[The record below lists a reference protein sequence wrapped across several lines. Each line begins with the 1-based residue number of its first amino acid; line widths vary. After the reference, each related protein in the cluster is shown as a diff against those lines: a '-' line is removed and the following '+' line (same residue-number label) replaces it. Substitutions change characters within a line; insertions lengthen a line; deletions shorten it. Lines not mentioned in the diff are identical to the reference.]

1 MQKTACKL
9 NQIIAAGGL
18 TISVEKTK
26 LMTLNRREQ
35 VRGKSVI
42 DNKIIEQVNFFNYQ
56 GNFISYEK
64 DVDIDNEV
72 NKYFKFDVRKTC
84 IIIRFK

>member
-72 NKYFKFDVRKTC
+72 NNYFKFDVRKTC

>member
-18 TISVEKTK
+18 NISVEKTK

-42 DNKIIEQVNFFNYQ
+42 GYKIIGQVNFFNY
-56 GNFISYEK
+56 
-64 DVDIDNEV
+64 
-72 NKYFKFDVRKTC
+72 
-84 IIIRFK
+84 